1 MIEALHILS
10 ILCCFVAGDKLNDAT
25 KIDAYSS
32 IDTIKAPPNTSN
44 LNESEL
50 TILSYVDRLDCGVQ
64 KSWKGNEFTESCH
77 SLKRMGV
84 NITGYYLLSNKSISF
99 CDMSKIVEG

>member
-1 MIEALHILS
+1 MKVDAS
-10 ILCCFVAGDKLNDAT
+10 SSMDKIQAT
-25 KIDAYSS
+25 
-32 IDTIKAPPNTSN
+32 PNKSN

-50 TILSYVDRLDCGVQ
+50 TVFSYVDRLDCGVQ

-84 NITGYYLLSNKSISF
+84 NVTGYYLLSNKSISF
-99 CDMSKIVEG
+99 CDMSKNFSDPDFQKRIGSISFEESM